1 MTVNIHRHPADRKPA
16 HDDAPNRANGHARK
30 RKRPAAAAPAVPE
43 DPRRAEGRALRTSCP
58 RSKHAITIVPEQAK
72 ARDPLALIERS
83 NQGRVPSLLPV
94 RFSRMLESPFA
105 FFRGTAIV
113 QAHDLKGTPSPGI
126 IVQCCGDCH
135 LLNFGVFASPERTL
149 LFDINDFDE
158 TSPAPFEWDL
168 KRLAASFV
176 MAARWRDFD
185 KRAARKAVAAAASSY
200 RRQIA
205 QFATM
210 SALDV
215 WYARITVDDLMKR
228 VAKDAEISGRLA
240 RMVAKANANT
250 GEAVFHKMTHEVHGH
265 PRIVDQPP
273 LVYHSDPAELDL
285 HKDLSDFF
293 EAYRATISADRRV
306 LFNRYQLTDAAFKV
320 VGVGSVG
327 TICFVALFMS
337 DDHDPLFLQVKQA
350 RPSVLEETAGPS
362 GHANDGERVVI
373 GQRIMQSASDI
384 FLGWAN
390 GPRGENFYV
399 RQLRDHKVAPDISTV
414 TDNILIA
421 YATVCGQTLARAHAK
436 SGKAAQISGYLGA
449 ADNFDDALTDY
460 AVAYADQVEADYHAF
475 RAAAKAGRFPTET
488 TRSEM
493 ETAIR

>member
-1 MTVNIHRHPADRKPA
+1 MPA
-16 HDDAPNRANGHARK
+16 HIDRQRPDSHTHENDRTNGHARK
-30 RKRPAAAAPAVPE
+30 RKRSATAFKTAAPDDA
-43 DPRRAEGRALRTSCP
+43 RRAQGRALRTSCP
-58 RSKHAITIVPEQAK
+58 RSRHAITIVPEHAR
-72 ARDPLALIERS
+72 ARDPLALIEQS

-105 FFRGTAIV
+105 FFRGTANV

-158 TSPAPFEWDL
+158 TLPAPFEWDL
-168 KRLAASFV
+168 KRLATSFV
-176 MAARWRDFD
+176 MASRWRDFD
-185 KRAARKAVAAAASSY
+185 KRAARKAVAAAARSY
-200 RRQIA
+200 RQQIA
-205 QFATM
+205 QFASM

-215 WYARITVDDLMKR
+215 WYARVTADDLIK
-228 VAKDAEISGRLA
+228 RLA
-240 RMVAKANANT
+240 RDAETSAPLAQLLAKANQRT
-250 GEAVFHKMTHEVHGH
+250 GEAVFHKLTHEVHGH

-273 LVYHSDPAELDL
+273 LIYHSDPAELDL

-306 LFNRYQLTDAAFKV
+306 LFGHYKLTDAAFKV

-327 TICFVALFMS
+327 TICFIALFMG
-337 DDHDPLFLQVKQA
+337 DNHDPLFLQVKQA
-350 RPSVLEETAGPS
+350 RPSVLEEAAGPS
-362 GHANDGERVVI
+362 PHANDGERVVI

-399 RQLRDHKVAPDISTV
+399 RQLRDHKVAPDLSTA
-414 TDNILIA
+414 TENILIA

-436 SGKAAQISGYLGA
+436 SGKAAEISGYLGA

-488 TRSEM
+488 TRTEM